1 MGSLFENAWLSN
13 SCGERHVY
21 LGITLNDVS
30 SSKKALNREKK
41 YQNPTTNTYS
51 EPEELDMQVDVHYIS
66 LVKSYT
72 NTSQDEFTLSNG
84 TILSELLDKI
94 AADYGKPFTQEV
106 YDPVKK
112 EMKASFVAMVNGV
125 LMDQLQ
131 GINTPLKDRD
141 SVILMSLVT
150 GG

>member
-1 MGSLFENAWLSN
+1 
-13 SCGERHVY
+13 
-21 LGITLNDVS
+21 
-30 SSKKALNREKK
+30 
-41 YQNPTTNTYS
+41 
-51 EPEELDMQVDVHYIS
+51 MQVNVHYIS

-84 TILSELLDKI
+84 TVLSELLDKI

-141 SVILMSLVT
+141 SVILMSLMT

>member
-1 MGSLFENAWLSN
+1 MLEAIEN
-13 SCGERHVY
+13 E
-21 LGITLNDVS
+21 
-30 SSKKALNREKK
+30 EKK
-41 YQNPTTNTYS
+41 YQNPSTNTS
-51 EPEELDMQVDVHYIS
+51 PEQKAKEMEVKVHYIS

-72 NTSQDEFTLSNG
+72 NTSQDEFTLPDK

-94 AADYGKPFTQEV
+94 AEDYGKSFTQEV

-131 GINTPLKDRD
+131 GVNTPLKDRD
-141 SVILMSLVT
+141 SVILMSLMT